1 MTAIAG
7 RGNAPLGA
15 SHEPDPS
22 QTAQERPRTSGSKQV
37 MSHERQRRRERKGT
51 EHVWPQQEEGPDKAF
66 VHAEGCKIKAADPT
80 VSIEWSEL
88 ERGHWRAEC
97 KCGAEDYYEPVG
109 VNRVRLDPLD
119 PKTAHHAP
127 QCEFVGETNPATL
140 KVLLKVSE
148 RDDYDWVQCSACDTG
163 WQVPH
168 YAAESVG

>member
-1 MTAIAG
+1 MSPIRPRPPKNAQELPDRNRSCLTNVSAAAKG
-7 RGNAPLGA
+7 RGLNMFGLNKK
-15 SHEPDPS
+15 
-22 QTAQERPRTSGSKQV
+22 R
-37 MSHERQRRRERKGT
+37 
-51 EHVWPQQEEGPDKAF
+51 GPDKAF

-97 KCGAEDYYEPVG
+97 KCGTEDCYEPVG